1 MNIFFEFSP
10 KRTNHLCVFLHSN
23 HFRRTTYVYL
33 FSRSRSSPDTVISS
47 HLCFH
52 LNTHRVTILGIS
64 SRLLPS
70 MGTDIEVSGFLKGYI
85 NLTSTRNINYKIYI
99 TDSLP
104 ISLRMKIPNPIHCN
118 TCGPVENRTQ
128 TWGLQSPRAN
138 RYHYRPNW
146 KTFWYKSVNCI
157 YRRWLCLYNKILFSS
172 YKSFTKF
179 VPDGLFFVPNLFIY
193 IFYSKKFYSKRLLF
207 ESLTNPIWADGG
219 IRTPDPL
226 ITNQLLWPTE
236 LHRHF

>member
-1 MNIFFEFSP
+1 MVSKWISFLSFHP
-10 KRTNHLCVFLHSN
+10 KGLTICVFFSTPNTLG
-23 HFRRTTYVYL
+23 RRLLSIL

-64 SRLLPS
+64 SRLLSS

-85 NLTSTRNINYKIYI
+85 NLTSTRNINYIIYI

-157 YRRWLCLYNKILFSS
+157 YRRWLCLHNKILFSS

-179 VPDGLFFVPNLFIY
+179 VPDGLFFVPNLLSIFFIVKNF
-193 IFYSKKFYSKRLLF
+193 IVKGCCLNL
-207 ESLTNPIWADGG
+207 
-219 IRTPDPL
+219 
-226 ITNQLLWPTE
+226 
-236 LHRHF
+236 

>member
-23 HFRRTTYVYL
+23 HFRRTTSVYIL

-85 NLTSTRNINYKIYI
+85 NLTSTRNINYIIYI

-104 ISLRMKIPNPIHCN
+104 IFLRMKIPNPIHRN

-179 VPDGLFFVPNLFIY
+179 VSDGLFFVPNLLSIFFIVK
-193 IFYSKKFYSKRLLF
+193 IL
-207 ESLTNPIWADGG
+207 
-219 IRTPDPL
+219 
-226 ITNQLLWPTE
+226 
-236 LHRHF
+236 

>member
-23 HFRRTTYVYL
+23 HFRRTTSVYL

-64 SRLLPS
+64 SRLLSS

-85 NLTSTRNINYKIYI
+85 NLTFTSNIIYVLYI
-99 TDSLP
+99 TDSLL
-104 ISLRMKIPNPIHCN
+104 ISIRIQIQKLINCN

-157 YRRWLCLYNKILFSS
+157 YRRWLCLHNKILFSS

-179 VPDGLFFVPNLFIY
+179 VPDGLFFVPNLLSIFFIVK
-193 IFYSKKFYSKRLLF
+193 IL
-207 ESLTNPIWADGG
+207 
-219 IRTPDPL
+219 
-226 ITNQLLWPTE
+226 
-236 LHRHF
+236 

>member
-85 NLTSTRNINYKIYI
+85 NLTSTRNINYIIYI

-104 ISLRMKIPNPIHCN
+104 ISLRMKIPNPIHRN

-157 YRRWLCLYNKILFSS
+157 YRRWLCLYIQD
-172 YKSFTKF
+172 SF
-179 VPDGLFFVPNLFIY
+179 FFI
-193 IFYSKKFYSKRLLF
+193 
-207 ESLTNPIWADGG
+207 
-219 IRTPDPL
+219 
-226 ITNQLLWPTE
+226 
-236 LHRHF
+236 